1 MKWTGSAIGA
11 KGKDLQRSRML
22 GGIMEKIHQIG
33 FVGLGN
39 MGGPMAAL
47 LIKAGFDLTVFDV
60 NAMVLEQFVRRQG
73 GRPAKSVADLGSGVQ
88 AVITMLPDG
97 NVVREV
103 VTGGGNENAG
113 LLASM
118 PEGSILVDMSSS
130 SPTGTQDL
138 GRILA
143 KRGIRMLDAPVSGG
157 VTRAVDGTLAIMVGG
172 DPEGIRLC
180 RPMFEAMGKQI
191 FETGILGAGH
201 AMKVLNNAVSAAG
214 LIAAAEALLIGSRF
228 GLNPELMID
237 ILNASTGRNNSTENK
252 FKQFIVSRRFDSG
265 FSLDLM
271 VKDLTTAV
279 DLAHAAKVP
288 AIFSGACR
296 ELWAAAQ
303 GGLEKGVDHTAVVRW
318 FEEMADL
325 ELR

>member
-1 MKWTGSAIGA
+1 M
-11 KGKDLQRSRML
+11 D
-22 GGIMEKIHQIG
+22 KIHRVG
-33 FVGLGN
+33 FIGLGN
-39 MGGPMAAL
+39 MGRPMAAL
-47 LIKAGFDLTVFDV
+47 LIGAGFDLTVSDV
-60 NAMVLEQFVRRQG
+60 NAKVLDRFVRQHG
-73 GRPAKSVADLGSGVQ
+73 GKPAKSVAELGGGVQ

-97 NVVREV
+97 NSVREV
-103 VTGGGNENAG
+103 LTGGEEDAG
-113 LLASM
+113 LLGSM

-143 KRGIRMLDAPVSGG
+143 ARGIRMLDAPVSGG
-157 VTRAVDGTLAIMVGG
+157 VARAVDGTLAIMVGG
-172 DPEGIRLC
+172 APEDIRRC
-180 RPMFEAMGKQI
+180 RPLFEVMGKQI
-191 FETGILGAGH
+191 FETGILGSGH

-228 GLNPELMID
+228 GLKPELMVN

-252 FKQFIVSRRFDSG
+252 FKQFIVSRKFDSG

-279 DLAHAAKVP
+279 ELAHACKVP

-303 GGLEKGVDHTAVVRW
+303 GGLDKGADHTAVVRW
-318 FEEMADL
+318 FEEMANL
-325 ELR
+325 ELK